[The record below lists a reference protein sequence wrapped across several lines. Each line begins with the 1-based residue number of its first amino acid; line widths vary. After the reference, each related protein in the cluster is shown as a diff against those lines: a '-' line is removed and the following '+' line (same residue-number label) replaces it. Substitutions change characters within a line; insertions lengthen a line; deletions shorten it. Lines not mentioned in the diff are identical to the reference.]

1 MVSTCKRAAT
11 GHTITADRLH
21 RVDAERRSEHEA

>member
-21 RVDAERRSEHEA
+21 RVNARKEVRT